1 MIADGYKAF
10 VNKSDVASVV
20 KEYGAI
26 ITVGISGAG
35 NGKLCSQLN
44 TAISFD
50 EAMYLFEGIWLFL
63 YLLKIDF
70 LSSHRRLRAK
80 YTHRTK
86 LRFVLCVFR
95 DCIELLRRI
104 RRWVRKRMPMHPLTL
119 SIRREMIRMPR
130 NSFVQMNKLTNV
142 SGRITYISS
151 KAKQENLYATYST
164 VPERSFWRELAKC
177 NQESFRQSGTEGKCI
192 EARELIIALP
202 ESFVY
207 YEPEYLLRRFTDHFK
222 RNYKVECISAL
233 HHNKRKTNYHIHLI
247 FAERQL
253 LDKPIEKIA
262 TRNMFYDEKG
272 KHRRTKKEILDEA
285 GNIRKRCKVIR
296 KGEVYEQNLFTK
308 KNELFKADGFL
319 DEVKRLY
326 TDLINVCAIKEEDKL
341 QVFDRNG
348 MYLATK
354 KIGKNNPKATEIE
367 ADNMERVRWNQA
379 VDRALISGVAEENI
393 LGVKRE
399 KISKEVKRSIELY
412 GNNPSFL
419 VGIIRLAIKELEL
432 LISKVLLAV
441 AKVVEKIVD
450 VVHEKVVEKEVPA
463 LKEEPEQA
471 VVVQDEIQFPKKPEE
486 PLLLSKYPVIME
498 LDAELKRRN
507 EEIFAVEQ
515 ERGNLEIELS
525 ECSGVFKKKQRKEF
539 QERISLLDKKVEKM
553 KTELSKVLRDA
564 GYANAAEFFT
574 ELFAVRE
581 EKRKYEEACKEW
593 QEECV
598 RAEISIARETFCN
611 EETARRSEKRHR

>member
-1 MIADGYKAF
+1 MIADGYKDL

-20 KEYGAI
+20 KKYVAI
-26 ITVGISGAG
+26 IAVGISGAG

-70 LSSHRRLRAK
+70 LSSPRRLRAK

-95 DCIELLRRI
+95 DCIKLLPRI

-151 KAKQENLYATYST
+151 KAKQENLYATYTT
-164 VPERSFWRELAKC
+164 VSERSFWRELAKY

-222 RNYKVECISAL
+222 QNYKVECISAL

-272 KHRRTKKEILDEA
+272 RHGRTKKEILDET
-285 GNIRKRCKVIR
+285 GNIRKKCKVIR
-296 KGEVYEQNLFTK
+296 KGECMSK
-308 KNELFKADGFL
+308 IFL
-319 DEVKRLY
+319 PRKTSSLRL
-326 TDLINVCAIKEEDKL
+326 TD
-341 QVFDRNG
+341 F
-348 MYLATK
+348 
-354 KIGKNNPKATEIE
+354 
-367 ADNMERVRWNQA
+367 
-379 VDRALISGVAEENI
+379 
-393 LGVKRE
+393 
-399 KISKEVKRSIELY
+399 
-412 GNNPSFL
+412 
-419 VGIIRLAIKELEL
+419 
-432 LISKVLLAV
+432 
-441 AKVVEKIVD
+441 
-450 VVHEKVVEKEVPA
+450 
-463 LKEEPEQA
+463 
-471 VVVQDEIQFPKKPEE
+471 
-486 PLLLSKYPVIME
+486 
-498 LDAELKRRN
+498 
-507 EEIFAVEQ
+507 
-515 ERGNLEIELS
+515 
-525 ECSGVFKKKQRKEF
+525 
-539 QERISLLDKKVEKM
+539 
-553 KTELSKVLRDA
+553 
-564 GYANAAEFFT
+564 
-574 ELFAVRE
+574 
-581 EKRKYEEACKEW
+581 
-593 QEECV
+593 
-598 RAEISIARETFCN
+598 
-611 EETARRSEKRHR
+611 